1 MAITDIRSYINLI
14 PAMKEIPDNAVW
26 LSYDREADTLYIN
39 FKKPSV
45 ATDSELTNEDVIVR
59 YDGDSIIGLTVLHAS
74 QRG

>member
-1 MAITDIRSYINLI
+1 MALTDIRSYINLI
-14 PAMKEIPDNAVW
+14 PAIKEMPDSAVW

-39 FKKPSV
+39 FKKPSR

-74 QRG
+74 QRV

>member
-1 MAITDIRSYINLI
+1 MALTDIRSYINLI
-14 PAMKEIPDNAVW
+14 PAMKEIPDSAVW

>member
-14 PAMKEIPDNAVW
+14 PAIKEMPDSAVW